1 LFQKFIKF
9 SELNKK
15 EIFVNPVNPLYCSL
29 LAWRSRQCLKKNQ
42 ALVPA
47 DVESILYLS
56 DLSES
61 SHSMVKAGDLD
72 DDDDEISIDALTYD
86 SIGGAADNDA

>member
-15 EIFVNPVNPLYCSL
+15 ENFVNPVNPLYCSL
-29 LAWRSRQCLKKNQ
+29 LAWRSRQCLKIFQ

-47 DVESILYLS
+47 EVEIIIR
-56 DLSES
+56 LSES
-61 SHSMVKAGDLD
+61 SHSIVKVGDLD
-72 DDDDEISIDALTYD
+72 DDDDEIPIEALMFD
-86 SIGGAADNDA
+86 SSGGAADNDA